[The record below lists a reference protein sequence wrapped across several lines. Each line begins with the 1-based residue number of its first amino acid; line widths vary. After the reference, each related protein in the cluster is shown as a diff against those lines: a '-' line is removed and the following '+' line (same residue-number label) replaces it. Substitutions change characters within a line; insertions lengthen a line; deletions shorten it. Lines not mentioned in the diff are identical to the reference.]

1 MIKKKPKTISDLKIN
16 LEFSK
21 TSNYCPLFTDFEI
34 ELRNKNPELIN
45 YRIKPGLYSFRIWLP
60 TKEVNSKFHG
70 GGKYSVYEWVVFQIN
85 VAKPIEHLLFG
96 KQNDEMCLFNFLYQ
110 INYNI
115 YLKIQKDTTYYVK
128 LDEFKR
134 EYDDFHYLIELGLP
148 F

>member
-1 MIKKKPKTISDLKIN
+1 MTKKKPQTIADLKIN
-16 LEFSK
+16 LTFSK
-21 TSNYCPLFTDFEI
+21 TSNYCPVFTDFEI
-34 ELRNKNPELIN
+34 ELKNKNPELIN

-60 TKEVNSKFHG
+60 TKEVNSKFYEG
-70 GGKYSVYEWVVFQIN
+70 EKYSVHEWVVFQIE
-85 VAKPIEHLLFG
+85 V
-96 KQNDEMCLFNFLYQ
+96 KQQIKQGDETYLFNLLYQ

-115 YLKIQKDTTYYVK
+115 YLNIQKDTTYCVE

>member
-1 MIKKKPKTISDLKIN
+1 MTKKKLQTIADLKIN
-16 LEFSK
+16 LTFSK
-21 TSNYCPLFTDFEI
+21 TSNYCPVFTDFEI
-34 ELRNKNPELIN
+34 ELKNKNPELIN

-60 TKEVNSKFHG
+60 TKEVNSKFYEG
-70 GGKYSVYEWVVFQIN
+70 EKYSVHEWVVFQIE
-85 VAKPIEHLLFG
+85 V
-96 KQNDEMCLFNFLYQ
+96 KQQIKQGDETYLFNLLYQ

-115 YLKIQKDTTYYVK
+115 YLNIQKDTTYCVE

>member
-1 MIKKKPKTISDLKIN
+1 MTKKKPQTIADLKIN
-16 LEFSK
+16 LTFSK
-21 TSNYCPLFTDFEI
+21 ISNYCPTFTDFEI

-60 TKEVNSKFHG
+60 TKEVNSKFYEG
-70 GGKYSVYEWVVFQIN
+70 EKYSVHEWVVFQIE
-85 VAKPIEHLLFG
+85 V
-96 KQNDEMCLFNFLYQ
+96 KQQIKQGDETYLFNLLYQ

-115 YLKIQKDTTYYVK
+115 YLNIQKDTIYCVE

>member
-1 MIKKKPKTISDLKIN
+1 MTKKKPQTIADLKIN
-16 LEFSK
+16 LTFSK

-34 ELRNKNPELIN
+34 ELINKNPELIN

-60 TKEVNSKFHG
+60 TKEVNSKFYG
-70 GGKYSVYEWVVFQIN
+70 GEKYSIYDWVVFQIN
-85 VAKPIEHLLFG
+85 VARPILQG
-96 KQNDEMCLFNFLYQ
+96 DETYLFNFLYL

-115 YLKIQKDTTYYVK
+115 YLNIQKDTTYCVE